1 MPLPIP
7 PNASTTKFVEKNAAD
22 QVLEE
27 APPPR
32 NSPPKSGPK
41 SKSGRPGP
49 ASKIGKTAAG
59 PANKRNNEL
68 KGILD
73 AQAPPEVRKLRSEID
88 AKPSRRSESISS
100 AASAVLD
107 VPRSRRSLPT
117 QNEKPVPPPKKEALA
132 TPASKK
138 KLAGKKEEPVTPT
151 ARQTRGGHGSTP
163 AEATAS
169 STSSA
174 KAGRRSTGGVSSRAH
189 GLQPKVRIRRV
200 ERQRAGN
207 ITYFNPKQVKNYF
220 ILNDCHTSFMNC

>member
-7 PNASTTKFVEKNAAD
+7 PKASTSKFVEKNAAD

-32 NSPPKSGPK
+32 NSPPKAGPK
-41 SKSGRPGP
+41 SKPGKPGP
-49 ASKIGKTAAG
+49 ASKRGNAAVG

-100 AASAVLD
+100 ATSAVLD
-107 VPRSRRSLPT
+107 LPRSRRSLPT
-117 QNEKPVPPPKKEALA
+117 PNEKPAPPAKKEVPA

-138 KLAGKKEEPVTPT
+138 AAALKKEEPVTP

-163 AEATAS
+163 AAAVAAPAT
-169 STSSA
+169 SA
-174 KAGRRSTGGVSSRAH
+174 KAGRRSTGGISSRAH

-207 ITYFNPKQVKNYF
+207 
-220 ILNDCHTSFMNC
+220 SFYSGPTIQLL